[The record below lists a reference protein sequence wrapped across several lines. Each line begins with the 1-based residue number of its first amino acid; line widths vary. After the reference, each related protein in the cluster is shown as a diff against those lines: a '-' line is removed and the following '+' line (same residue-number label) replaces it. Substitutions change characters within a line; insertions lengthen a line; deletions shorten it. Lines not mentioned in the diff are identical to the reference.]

1 MPARLDEA
9 FGTSFDNLTRKSGT
23 PQNQF
28 ASPINQI
35 GGGDVGR
42 QSHGEGFNLRGGDV
56 GRHSHG
62 ANFNLSGGSS
72 DLASSLS
79 SLESLKNPA
88 FNAHEAH
95 RLNNTI
101 NQSSGDVYRQSGG
114 GGPLRPSLVQPY
126 TSDIL
131 NSNRAD
137 LA

>member
-23 PQNQF
+23 PQNHF
-28 ASPINQI
+28 ASPINQV

-56 GRHSHG
+56 GRQSHG
-62 ANFNLSGGSS
+62 EGFNLRGGQGFNQIGGGG

-95 RLNNTI
+95 RLNFECT
-101 NQSSGDVYRQSGG
+101 
-114 GGPLRPSLVQPY
+114 LK
-126 TSDIL
+126 T
-131 NSNRAD
+131 
-137 LA
+137 